1 MSLLAVSAVVAAA
14 VAPAEAPTAIPAP
27 TWTYH
32 LDHVLGTSFD
42 MAVEAPRRADADFA
56 FAAAVGEINRLDRV
70 LSGWRDDSQL
80 AALNRAAAMTVSSD
94 LFSVLAACE
103 RWRARADGWFSARL
117 GAVEAALDAG
127 DGEAACAAAQLA
139 DRAEVR
145 LDRAGLRVERPAGVT
160 FAIDAAA
167 KGYVIDR
174 ALAAAR
180 RSAPCATA
188 ILVDV
193 GGDVACWGDRDWRL
207 GVADPA
213 RSADNA
219 PPLARIAVRNAALAV
234 SGPGPRD
241 RIVDGMAQSR
251 LLDPRTGAP
260 AVRRQ
265 AAVLAPD
272 AMTADVL
279 ATALAVMSADAGRAL
294 VASLDGVEAMV
305 ADASGG
311 QWATG
316 GWAAACQAGAALP
329 AGFQVEVTYTIPKLD
344 TPNYKK
350 PYVLVW
356 VTDAEK
362 NPVKTLLV
370 QGTKQDW
377 QEDNYVWWRRYGRK
391 QAGVVE
397 AMGRPTRPPGRYTV
411 AWDGTDEGGRRA
423 AQGRYLIHIEAAREH
438 GGHAYQTIEV
448 NLGAA
453 PASGAAAAKDE
464 LGAAQV
470 RYGKGK

>member
-1 MSLLAVSAVVAAA
+1 MSLLFASAAVAAA
-14 VAPAEAPTAIPAP
+14 LSPTEAPT
-27 TWTYH
+27 TWSYH

-42 MAVEAPRRADADFA
+42 MAVEAPRKADADFA
-56 FAAAVGEINRLDRV
+56 FAAAVSEIGRLDRV
-70 LSGWRDDSQL
+70 LSGWRDDSEL
-80 AALNRAAAMTVSSD
+80 AALNRAASMTVSND

-103 RWRARADGWFSARL
+103 RWRAKTDGWFSGRL
-117 GAVEAALDAG
+117 GGAEAALDAG
-127 DGEAACAAAQLA
+127 DADAACAAAAVAGRA
-139 DRAEVR
+139 DVR
-145 LDRAGLRVERPAGVT
+145 LDRASLRVERPAGVT

-167 KGYVIDR
+167 KGFVIDR

-193 GGDVACWGDRDWRL
+193 GGDIACWGDRDWRV

-213 RSADNA
+213 QAADNA

-241 RIVDGMAQSR
+241 RSLDGLAQSR
-251 LLDPRTGAP
+251 LLDPHTGAP
-260 AVRRQ
+260 APRRQ

-272 AMTADVL
+272 AMTADAL
-279 ATALAVMSADAGRAL
+279 ATALAVMPADEGKVL
-294 VASLDGVEAMV
+294 VAALDGVEAMV
-305 ADASGG
+305 VDAAGG
-311 QWATG
+311 QWASEG
-316 GWAAACQAGAALP
+316 FVAACQAGAAIP
-329 AGFQVEVTYTIPKLD
+329 AGFQAEVTYTIPKLD
-344 TPNYKK
+344 APNYKK
-350 PYVLVW
+350 PYVIVW
-356 VTDAEK
+356 VTDTEK
-362 NPVKTLLV
+362 NPIKTLLI
-370 QGTKQDW
+370 QGTRQDW

-391 QAGVVE
+391 QAGAVE
-397 AMGRPTRPPGRYTV
+397 AMGKPTRPPGRYTV
-411 AWDGTDEGGRRA
+411 AWDGTDESGKRA

-453 PASGAAAAKDE
+453 PVTGSAAAKDE